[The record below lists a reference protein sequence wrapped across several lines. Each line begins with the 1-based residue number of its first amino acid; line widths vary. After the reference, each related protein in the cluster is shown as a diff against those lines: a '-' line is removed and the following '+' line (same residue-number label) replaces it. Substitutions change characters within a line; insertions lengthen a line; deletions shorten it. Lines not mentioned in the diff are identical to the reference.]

1 MNAAGAR
8 GNWFLGMKR
17 CCMRRRLGGAFGFRR
32 AFRSALGFG
41 FWTHDAPG
49 LSEPLANLKKIEQL
63 QVINVSVFFF

>member
-1 MNAAGAR
+1 
-8 GNWFLGMKR
+8 
-17 CCMRRRLGGAFGFRR
+17 MRRRLGGAFGFRR